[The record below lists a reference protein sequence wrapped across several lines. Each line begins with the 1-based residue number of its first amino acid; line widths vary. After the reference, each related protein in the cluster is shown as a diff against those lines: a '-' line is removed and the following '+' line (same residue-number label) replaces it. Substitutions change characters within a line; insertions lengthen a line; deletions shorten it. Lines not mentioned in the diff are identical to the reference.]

1 MRKFISNYQYF
12 ICREIYKKIWSTQNR
27 FKQICQRILMDI
39 AKRTYQ
45 LDIVSQ
51 QVLLPIILD

>member
-1 MRKFISNYQYF
+1 MRKFISNCQCF
-12 ICREIYKKIWSTQNR
+12 ICREIYKKIRCTQNR
-27 FKQICQRILMDI
+27 FKQICQGILMDI